1 MSFLQKI
8 MNKGER
14 EMKGSMEL
22 KNELFKID
30 GKGYKAYKALEGRY
44 DFKKYVLSIDHV
56 QGDPFASP
64 SRVRVII
71 DNKVGQI
78 PEELFDNKNKEI
90 AVCDF
95 LTRLFSK
102 NIRNQSEKI
111 FGSGKSGLIEI
122 SRCPQEILERT
133 AIIRNK
139 SFFEARF
146 YVGFPAR
153 GRSVLARELEKI
165 IFNIIPNIVESTFI
179 YENIDK
185 LALINRVKLM
195 EDQCF
200 IRENLKEK
208 GLVAF
213 VANGSILP
221 RESGISAR
229 PLRDGKKFV
238 SPQALEV
245 EFDTPNRGKI
255 KGMRIP
261 EGINLIVGGGQHG
274 KSTLLKALE
283 LGIYNH
289 IEGDGRE
296 FVITDESALKVRA
309 EDGRAITST
318 DISLFINNLP
328 NGKDTVKF
336 NTENASGSTSQAAN
350 IIEAIEGK
358 SKVLL
363 IDEDTSA
370 TNFMIRDDIMQQLVV
385 KEKEP
390 ITPFI
395 DVAKSL
401 YKRLGIS
408 TILVAGSC
416 GDFFDIA
423 DLVIQM
429 DCYEPY
435 EVTTKAKELSRGKIS
450 LRDDLDIHIDF
461 GRVLVKGSISEGPK
475 GIKIKNLGKD
485 GLSINKENIDLKSVE
500 QIVDGEQINTIG
512 MTIKFIEDKYSGKD
526 LTVERIVDEIEKDL
540 TKSLIGIDN
549 IKGGNGS
556 LAMPRKQEILCAI
569 NRLRTLKIKE

>member
-1 MSFLQKI
+1 
-8 MNKGER
+8 
-14 EMKGSMEL
+14 MKSSVEL

-30 GKGYKAYKALEGRY
+30 GKGYKAYKVLEGKY

-64 SRVRVII
+64 SRVRIII
-71 DNKVGQI
+71 DNKIAQI

-102 NIRNQSEKI
+102 NIKNQSEKI

-139 SFFEARF
+139 NFFEARF

-165 IFNIIPNIVESTFI
+165 IFNIIPNIVENTFI
-179 YENIDK
+179 YKNINK
-185 LALINRVKLM
+185 LNLINRVKLI
-195 EDQCF
+195 EDQF
-200 IRENLKEK
+200 YIRKNLKEK

-213 VANGSILP
+213 VANESILP
-221 RESGISAR
+221 RESGVSAR
-229 PLRDGKKFV
+229 PLRNGKKFI

-255 KGMRIP
+255 KGMGIP
-261 EGINLIVGGGQHG
+261 KGITLIIGGGYHG
-274 KSTLLKALE
+274 KSTLLRALE

-328 NGKDTVKF
+328 NGKDTIKF

-350 IIEAIEGK
+350 IIEAIESK

-401 YKRLGIS
+401 YKQLGIS
-408 TILVAGSC
+408 TVLVAGSC

-429 DCYEPY
+429 DSYEPY
-435 EVTTKAKELSRGKIS
+435 EVTAKAKELSRGKVS
-450 LRDDLDIHIDF
+450 LRDDLDISIDF
-461 GRVLVKGSISEGPK
+461 GRVLDKGSISEGPK
-475 GIKIKNLGKD
+475 GIKIKTLGKD

-512 MTIKFIEDKYSGKD
+512 MAIKFIEDKYSGKD
-526 LTVERIVDEIEKDL
+526 LTIEKIADEIEKDI
-540 TKSLIGIDN
+540 TKNLIGIDN

-569 NRLRTLKIKE
+569 NRLRTLKIKK

>member
-1 MSFLQKI
+1 
-8 MNKGER
+8 
-14 EMKGSMEL
+14 MKSSVEL

-30 GKGYKAYKALEGRY
+30 GKGYKAYKVLEGKY

-64 SRVRVII
+64 SRVRIII
-71 DNKVGQI
+71 DNKIAQI

-102 NIRNQSEKI
+102 NIKNQSEKI

-133 AIIRNK
+133 SIIRNEN
-139 SFFEARF
+139 FFEARF

-165 IFNIIPNIVESTFI
+165 IFNIIPNIVENTFI
-179 YENIDK
+179 YKNINK
-185 LALINRVKLM
+185 LNLINRVKLI
-195 EDQCF
+195 EDQF
-200 IRENLKEK
+200 YIRKNLKKK

-213 VANGSILP
+213 VANESILP
-221 RESGISAR
+221 RESGASAR
-229 PLRDGKKFV
+229 PLRNGKKFI

-245 EFDTPNRGKI
+245 EFDTPNTGKI
-255 KGMRIP
+255 KGMGIP
-261 EGINLIVGGGQHG
+261 KGITLIVGGGYHG

-350 IIEAIEGK
+350 IIEAIESK

-401 YKRLGIS
+401 YKQLGIS

-429 DCYEPY
+429 DSYEPY
-435 EVTTKAKELSRGKIS
+435 EVTAKAKELSRGKVS
-450 LRDDLDIHIDF
+450 LRDDLDISIDF
-461 GRVLVKGSISEGPK
+461 GRVLDKGSISEGPK
-475 GIKIKNLGKD
+475 GIKIKTLGKD

-512 MTIKFIEDKYSGKD
+512 MAIKFIEDKYSGKD
-526 LTVERIVDEIEKDL
+526 LTIEKIVDEIEKDI
-540 TKSLIGIDN
+540 TKNLIGIDN

-569 NRLRTLKIKE
+569 NRLRTLKIKK

>member
-1 MSFLQKI
+1 
-8 MNKGER
+8 
-14 EMKGSMEL
+14 MKSSVEL

-30 GKGYKAYKALEGRY
+30 GKGYKAYKVLEGKY

-64 SRVRVII
+64 SRVRIII
-71 DNKVGQI
+71 DNKIAQI

-102 NIRNQSEKI
+102 NIKNQSEKI

-139 SFFEARF
+139 NFFEARF

-165 IFNIIPNIVESTFI
+165 IFNIIPNIMENTFI
-179 YENIDK
+179 YKNINK
-185 LALINRVKLM
+185 LNLINRVKLI
-195 EDQCF
+195 EDQF
-200 IRENLKEK
+200 YIRKNLKEK

-213 VANGSILP
+213 VANESILP
-221 RESGISAR
+221 RESGVSAR
-229 PLRDGKKFV
+229 PLRNGKKFI

-255 KGMRIP
+255 KGMGIP
-261 EGINLIVGGGQHG
+261 KGITLIIGGGYHG
-274 KSTLLKALE
+274 KSTLLRALE

-328 NGKDTVKF
+328 NGKDTIKF

-350 IIEAIEGK
+350 IIEAIESK

-401 YKRLGIS
+401 YKQLGIS

-429 DCYEPY
+429 DSYEPY
-435 EVTTKAKELSRGKIS
+435 EVTAKAKELSRGKVS
-450 LRDDLDIHIDF
+450 LRDDLDISIDF
-461 GRVLVKGSISEGPK
+461 RRVLDKGSISEGPE
-475 GIKIKNLGKD
+475 GIKIKTLGKD

-512 MTIKFIEDKYSGKD
+512 MAIKFIEDKYSGKD
-526 LTVERIVDEIEKDL
+526 LTIEKIADEIEKDI
-540 TKSLIGIDN
+540 TKNLIGIDN

-569 NRLRTLKIKE
+569 NRLRTLKIKK

>member
-1 MSFLQKI
+1 
-8 MNKGER
+8 
-14 EMKGSMEL
+14 MKSSVEL

-30 GKGYKAYKALEGRY
+30 GKGYKAYKVLEGKY

-64 SRVRVII
+64 SRVRIII
-71 DNKVGQI
+71 DNKIAQI

-102 NIRNQSEKI
+102 NIKNQSEKI

-139 SFFEARF
+139 NFFEARF

-165 IFNIIPNIVESTFI
+165 IFNIIPNIVENTFI
-179 YENIDK
+179 YKNINK
-185 LALINRVKLM
+185 LNLINRVKLI
-195 EDQCF
+195 EDQF
-200 IRENLKEK
+200 YIRKNLKEK

-213 VANGSILP
+213 VANESILP
-221 RESGISAR
+221 RESGVSAR
-229 PLRDGKKFV
+229 PLRNGKKFI

-255 KGMRIP
+255 KGMGIP
-261 EGINLIVGGGQHG
+261 KGITLIIGGGYHG
-274 KSTLLKALE
+274 KSTLLRALE

-328 NGKDTVKF
+328 NGKDTIKF

-350 IIEAIEGK
+350 IIEAIESK

-401 YKRLGIS
+401 YKQLGIS

-429 DCYEPY
+429 DSYEPY
-435 EVTTKAKELSRGKIS
+435 EVTAKAKELSRGKVS
-450 LRDDLDIHIDF
+450 LRDDLDISIDF
-461 GRVLVKGSISEGPK
+461 RRVLDKGSISEGPK
-475 GIKIKNLGKD
+475 GIKIKILGKD

-512 MTIKFIEDKYSGKD
+512 MAIKFIEDKYSGKD
-526 LTVERIVDEIEKDL
+526 LTIEKIVDEIEKDI
-540 TKSLIGIDN
+540 TKNLIDIDN

-569 NRLRTLKIKE
+569 NRLRTLKIKK

>member
-1 MSFLQKI
+1 
-8 MNKGER
+8 
-14 EMKGSMEL
+14 MKSSVEL

-30 GKGYKAYKALEGRY
+30 CKGYKAYKVLEGKY

-64 SRVRVII
+64 SRVRIII
-71 DNKVGQI
+71 DNKIAQI

-102 NIRNQSEKI
+102 NIKNQSEKI

-139 SFFEARF
+139 NFFEARF

-165 IFNIIPNIVESTFI
+165 IFNIIPNIVENTFI
-179 YENIDK
+179 YKNINK
-185 LALINRVKLM
+185 LNLINRVELI
-195 EDQCF
+195 EDQF
-200 IRENLKEK
+200 YIRKNLKEK

-213 VANGSILP
+213 VANESILP
-221 RESGISAR
+221 RESGVSAR
-229 PLRDGKKFV
+229 PLRNGKKFI

-255 KGMRIP
+255 KGMGIP
-261 EGINLIVGGGQHG
+261 KGITLIIGGGYHG
-274 KSTLLKALE
+274 KSTLLRALE

-328 NGKDTVKF
+328 NGKDTIKF

-350 IIEAIEGK
+350 IIEAIESK

-370 TNFMIRDDIMQQLVV
+370 TNFMIRDDIMQRLVV

-401 YKRLGIS
+401 YKQLGIS

-429 DCYEPY
+429 DSYEPY
-435 EVTTKAKELSRGKIS
+435 EVTAKAKELSRGKVS
-450 LRDDLDIHIDF
+450 LRDDLDISIDF
-461 GRVLVKGSISEGPK
+461 GRVLDKGSISEGPK
-475 GIKIKNLGKD
+475 GIKIKTLGKD

-512 MTIKFIEDKYSGKD
+512 MAIKFIEDKYSGKD
-526 LTVERIVDEIEKDL
+526 LTIEKIVDEIEKDI
-540 TKSLIGIDN
+540 TKNLIGIDN

-569 NRLRTLKIKE
+569 NRLRTLKIKK

>member
-1 MSFLQKI
+1 
-8 MNKGER
+8 
-14 EMKGSMEL
+14 MKGSMEL

-64 SRVRVII
+64 SRVRII
-71 DNKVGQI
+71 MDNKIAQI

-139 SFFEARF
+139 NFFEVRF

-179 YENIDK
+179 YKNIDK

-200 IRENLKEK
+200 IRENLKKK

-221 RESGISAR
+221 RESGVSAR
-229 PLRDGKKFV
+229 PLRDGKKFI

-255 KGMRIP
+255 KGMGIP
-261 EGINLIVGGGQHG
+261 KGITLIVGGGYHG

-358 SKVLL
+358 AKVLL

-450 LRDDLDIHIDF
+450 LRDDLDIYIDF

>member
-1 MSFLQKI
+1 
-8 MNKGER
+8 
-14 EMKGSMEL
+14 MKSSVEL

-30 GKGYKAYKALEGRY
+30 GKGYKAYKVLEGKY

-64 SRVRVII
+64 SRVRIII
-71 DNKVGQI
+71 DNKIAQI

-102 NIRNQSEKI
+102 NIKNQSEKI

-139 SFFEARF
+139 NFFEARF

-165 IFNIIPNIVESTFI
+165 IFNIIPNIVENTFI
-179 YENIDK
+179 YKNINK
-185 LALINRVKLM
+185 LNLINRVKLI
-195 EDQCF
+195 EDQF
-200 IRENLKEK
+200 YIRKNLKEK

-213 VANGSILP
+213 VANESILP
-221 RESGISAR
+221 RESGVSAR
-229 PLRDGKKFV
+229 PLRNGKKFI

-255 KGMRIP
+255 KGMGIP
-261 EGINLIVGGGQHG
+261 KGITLIIGGGYHG
-274 KSTLLKALE
+274 KSTLLRALE

-328 NGKDTVKF
+328 NGKDTIKF

-350 IIEAIEGK
+350 IIEAIESK

-370 TNFMIRDDIMQQLVV
+370 TNFMIRDDIMQRLVV

-401 YKRLGIS
+401 YKQLGIS

-429 DCYEPY
+429 DSYEPY
-435 EVTTKAKELSRGKIS
+435 EVTAKAKELSRGKVS
-450 LRDDLDIHIDF
+450 LRDDLDISIDF
-461 GRVLVKGSISEGPK
+461 RRVLDKGSISEGPK
-475 GIKIKNLGKD
+475 GIKIKTLGKD

-512 MTIKFIEDKYSGKD
+512 MAIKFIEDKYSGKD
-526 LTVERIVDEIEKDL
+526 LTIEKIADEIEKDI
-540 TKSLIGIDN
+540 TKNLIGIDN

-569 NRLRTLKIKE
+569 NRLRTLKIKK

>member
-1 MSFLQKI
+1 
-8 MNKGER
+8 
-14 EMKGSMEL
+14 MKSSVEL

-30 GKGYKAYKALEGRY
+30 GKGYKAYKVLEGKY

-64 SRVRVII
+64 SRVRIII
-71 DNKVGQI
+71 DNKIAQI

-102 NIRNQSEKI
+102 NIKNQSEKI

-139 SFFEARF
+139 NFFEARF

-165 IFNIIPNIVESTFI
+165 IFNIIPNIVENTFI
-179 YENIDK
+179 YKNINK
-185 LALINRVKLM
+185 LNLINRVKLI
-195 EDQCF
+195 EDQF
-200 IRENLKEK
+200 YIRKNLKEK

-213 VANGSILP
+213 VANESILP
-221 RESGISAR
+221 RESGVSAR
-229 PLRDGKKFV
+229 PLRNGKKFI

-255 KGMRIP
+255 KGMGIP
-261 EGINLIVGGGQHG
+261 KGITLIIGGGYHG
-274 KSTLLKALE
+274 KSTLLRALE

-328 NGKDTVKF
+328 NGKDTIKF

-350 IIEAIEGK
+350 IIEAIESK

-395 DVAKSL
+395 DVVKSL
-401 YKRLGIS
+401 YKQLGIS

-429 DCYEPY
+429 DSYEPY
-435 EVTTKAKELSRGKIS
+435 EVTAKAKELSRGKVS
-450 LRDDLDIHIDF
+450 LRDDLDISIDF
-461 GRVLVKGSISEGPK
+461 GRVLDKGSISEGPK
-475 GIKIKNLGKD
+475 GIKIKTLGKD

-512 MTIKFIEDKYSGKD
+512 MAIKFIEDKYSGKD
-526 LTVERIVDEIEKDL
+526 LTIEKIADEIEKDI
-540 TKSLIGIDN
+540 TKNLIGIDN

-569 NRLRTLKIKE
+569 NRLRTLKIKK

>member
-1 MSFLQKI
+1 
-8 MNKGER
+8 
-14 EMKGSMEL
+14 MKSSVEL

-30 GKGYKAYKALEGRY
+30 GKGYKAYKVLEGKY

-64 SRVRVII
+64 SRVRIII
-71 DNKVGQI
+71 DNKIAQT

-102 NIRNQSEKI
+102 NIKNQSEKI

-139 SFFEARF
+139 NFFEARF

-165 IFNIIPNIVESTFI
+165 IFNIIPNIVENTFI
-179 YENIDK
+179 YKNINK
-185 LALINRVKLM
+185 LNLINRVKLI
-195 EDQCF
+195 EDQF
-200 IRENLKEK
+200 YIRKNLKEK

-213 VANGSILP
+213 VANESILP
-221 RESGISAR
+221 RESGVSAR
-229 PLRDGKKFV
+229 PLRNGKKFI

-255 KGMRIP
+255 KGMGIP
-261 EGINLIVGGGQHG
+261 KGITLIIGGGYHG
-274 KSTLLKALE
+274 KSTLLRALE

-328 NGKDTVKF
+328 NGKDTIKF

-350 IIEAIEGK
+350 IIEAIESK

-401 YKRLGIS
+401 YKQLGIS

-429 DCYEPY
+429 DSYEPY
-435 EVTTKAKELSRGKIS
+435 EVTAKAKELSRGKVS
-450 LRDDLDIHIDF
+450 LRDDLDISIDF
-461 GRVLVKGSISEGPK
+461 GRVLDKGSISEGPK
-475 GIKIKNLGKD
+475 GIKIKTLGKD

-512 MTIKFIEDKYSGKD
+512 MAIKFIEDKYSGKD
-526 LTVERIVDEIEKDL
+526 LTIEKIADEIEKDI
-540 TKSLIGIDN
+540 TKNLIGIDN

-569 NRLRTLKIKE
+569 NRLRTLKIKK

>member
-1 MSFLQKI
+1 
-8 MNKGER
+8 
-14 EMKGSMEL
+14 MKSSVEL

-30 GKGYKAYKALEGRY
+30 GKGYKAYKVLEGKY

-64 SRVRVII
+64 SRVRIII
-71 DNKVGQI
+71 DNKIAQI

-102 NIRNQSEKI
+102 NIKNQSEKI

-139 SFFEARF
+139 NFFEARF

-165 IFNIIPNIVESTFI
+165 IFNIIPNIVENTFI
-179 YENIDK
+179 YKNINK
-185 LALINRVKLM
+185 LNLINRVKLI
-195 EDQCF
+195 EDQF
-200 IRENLKEK
+200 YIRKNLKEK

-213 VANGSILP
+213 VANESILP
-221 RESGISAR
+221 RESGVSAR
-229 PLRDGKKFV
+229 PLRNGKKFI

-255 KGMRIP
+255 KGMGIP
-261 EGINLIVGGGQHG
+261 KGITLIIGGGYHG
-274 KSTLLKALE
+274 KSTLLRALE

-328 NGKDTVKF
+328 NGKDTIKF

-350 IIEAIEGK
+350 IIEAIESK

-401 YKRLGIS
+401 YKQLGIS

-429 DCYEPY
+429 DSYEPY
-435 EVTTKAKELSRGKIS
+435 EVTAKAKELSRGKVS
-450 LRDDLDIHIDF
+450 LRDDLDISIDF
-461 GRVLVKGSISEGPK
+461 GRVLDKGSISEGPK
-475 GIKIKNLGKD
+475 GIKIKTLGKD

-512 MTIKFIEDKYSGKD
+512 MAIKFIEDKYSGKD
-526 LTVERIVDEIEKDL
+526 LTIEKIVDEIEKDI
-540 TKSLIGIDN
+540 TKNLIDIDN

-569 NRLRTLKIKE
+569 NRLRTLKIKK

>member
-1 MSFLQKI
+1 
-8 MNKGER
+8 
-14 EMKGSMEL
+14 MKSSVEL

-30 GKGYKAYKALEGRY
+30 GKGYKAYKVLEGKY

-64 SRVRVII
+64 SRVRIII
-71 DNKVGQI
+71 DNKIAQI

-102 NIRNQSEKI
+102 NIKNQSEKI

-139 SFFEARF
+139 NFFEARF

-165 IFNIIPNIVESTFI
+165 IFNIIPNIVENTFI
-179 YENIDK
+179 YKNINK
-185 LALINRVKLM
+185 LNLINRVKLI
-195 EDQCF
+195 EDQF
-200 IRENLKEK
+200 YIRKNLKEK

-213 VANGSILP
+213 VANESILP
-221 RESGISAR
+221 RESGVSAR
-229 PLRDGKKFV
+229 PLRNGKKFI

-255 KGMRIP
+255 KGMGIP
-261 EGINLIVGGGQHG
+261 KGITLIIGGGYHG
-274 KSTLLKALE
+274 KSTLLRALE

-328 NGKDTVKF
+328 NGKDTIKF

-350 IIEAIEGK
+350 IIEAIESK

-385 KEKEP
+385 KEKDP

-401 YKRLGIS
+401 YKQLGIS

-429 DCYEPY
+429 DSYEPY
-435 EVTTKAKELSRGKIS
+435 EVTAKAKELSRGKVS
-450 LRDDLDIHIDF
+450 LRDDLDVSIDF
-461 GRVLVKGSISEGPK
+461 RRVLDKGSISEGPK
-475 GIKIKNLGKD
+475 GIKIKTLGKD

-512 MTIKFIEDKYSGKD
+512 MAIKFIEDKYSGKD
-526 LTVERIVDEIEKDL
+526 LTIEKIVDEIEKDI
-540 TKSLIGIDN
+540 TKNLIGIDN

-569 NRLRTLKIKE
+569 NRLRTLKIKK

>member
-1 MSFLQKI
+1 
-8 MNKGER
+8 
-14 EMKGSMEL
+14 MKGSMEL

-64 SRVRVII
+64 SRVRII
-71 DNKVGQI
+71 MDNKIAQI

-139 SFFEARF
+139 NFFEVRF

-179 YENIDK
+179 YKNINK

-200 IRENLKEK
+200 IRENLKKK

-221 RESGISAR
+221 RESGVSAR
-229 PLRDGKKFV
+229 PLRDGKKFI

-255 KGMRIP
+255 RGMGIPKGIT
-261 EGINLIVGGGQHG
+261 LIVGGGYHG

-450 LRDDLDIHIDF
+450 LRDDLDIYIDF

-526 LTVERIVDEIEKDL
+526 LTVEKIVDEIEKNL
-540 TKSLIGIDN
+540 TKNLIGIDN
-549 IKGGNGS
+549 TKGGNGS

-569 NRLRTLKIKE
+569 NRLRTLKIKK

>member
-1 MSFLQKI
+1 
-8 MNKGER
+8 
-14 EMKGSMEL
+14 MKGSMEL

-71 DNKVGQI
+71 DNKVAQI

-122 SRCPQEILERT
+122 SRCPLEILERT

-139 SFFEARF
+139 SFLEARF

-255 KGMRIP
+255 KGMGIP
-261 EGINLIVGGGQHG
+261 KGITLIVGGGYHG

>member
-1 MSFLQKI
+1 
-8 MNKGER
+8 
-14 EMKGSMEL
+14 MKSSVEL

-30 GKGYKAYKALEGRY
+30 SKGYKAYKVLEGKY

-64 SRVRVII
+64 SRVRIII
-71 DNKVGQI
+71 DNKIAQI
-78 PEELFDNKNKEI
+78 PEELFDNKNKEV

-102 NIRNQSEKI
+102 NIKNQSEKI

-139 SFFEARF
+139 NFFEARF

-165 IFNIIPNIVESTFI
+165 IFNIIPNIVENTFI
-179 YENIDK
+179 YKNINK
-185 LALINRVKLM
+185 LNLINRVKLI
-195 EDQCF
+195 EDQF
-200 IRENLKEK
+200 YIRKNLKEK

-213 VANGSILP
+213 VANESILP
-221 RESGISAR
+221 RESGVSAR
-229 PLRDGKKFV
+229 PLRNGKKFI
-238 SPQALEV
+238 SPQVLEV

-255 KGMRIP
+255 KGMGIP
-261 EGINLIVGGGQHG
+261 KGITLIIGGGYHG
-274 KSTLLKALE
+274 KSTLLRALE

-328 NGKDTVKF
+328 NGKDTIKF

-350 IIEAIEGK
+350 IIEAIESK
-358 SKVLL
+358 SKFLL

-401 YKRLGIS
+401 YKQLGIS

-429 DCYEPY
+429 DSYEPY
-435 EVTTKAKELSRGKIS
+435 EVTAKAKELSRGKVS
-450 LRDDLDIHIDF
+450 LRDDLDISIDF
-461 GRVLVKGSISEGPK
+461 GRVLDKGSISEGPK
-475 GIKIKNLGKD
+475 GIKIKTLGKD

-512 MTIKFIEDKYSGKD
+512 MAIKFIEDKYSGKD
-526 LTVERIVDEIEKDL
+526 LTIEKIADEIEKDI
-540 TKSLIGIDN
+540 TKNLIGIDN

-569 NRLRTLKIKE
+569 NRLRTLKIKK

>member
-1 MSFLQKI
+1 
-8 MNKGER
+8 
-14 EMKGSMEL
+14 MKGSMEL

-64 SRVRVII
+64 SRVRII
-71 DNKVGQI
+71 MDNKIAQI

-139 SFFEARF
+139 NFFEVRF

-255 KGMRIP
+255 KGMGIP
-261 EGINLIVGGGQHG
+261 KGITLIVGGGYHG

-358 SKVLL
+358 AKVLL

-423 DLVIQM
+423 DLLIQM

-450 LRDDLDIHIDF
+450 LRDDLDIYIDF

>member
-1 MSFLQKI
+1 
-8 MNKGER
+8 
-14 EMKGSMEL
+14 MKSSVEL

-30 GKGYKAYKALEGRY
+30 CKGYKAYKVLEGKY

-64 SRVRVII
+64 SRVRIII
-71 DNKVGQI
+71 DNKIAQI

-102 NIRNQSEKI
+102 NIKNQSEKI

-139 SFFEARF
+139 NFFEARF

-165 IFNIIPNIVESTFI
+165 IFNIIPNIVENTFI
-179 YENIDK
+179 YKNINK
-185 LALINRVKLM
+185 LNLINRVELI
-195 EDQCF
+195 EDQF
-200 IRENLKEK
+200 YIRKNLKEK

-213 VANGSILP
+213 VANESILP
-221 RESGISAR
+221 RESGVSAR
-229 PLRDGKKFV
+229 PLRNGKKFI

-245 EFDTPNRGKI
+245 EFDTPNRGNI
-255 KGMRIP
+255 KGMGIP
-261 EGINLIVGGGQHG
+261 KGITLIIGGGYHG
-274 KSTLLKALE
+274 KSTLLRALE

-328 NGKDTVKF
+328 NGKDTIKF

-350 IIEAIEGK
+350 IIEAIESK

-401 YKRLGIS
+401 YKQLGIS

-429 DCYEPY
+429 DSYEPY
-435 EVTTKAKELSRGKIS
+435 EVTAKAKELSRGKVS
-450 LRDDLDIHIDF
+450 LRDDLDISIDF
-461 GRVLVKGSISEGPK
+461 GRVLDKGSISEGPK
-475 GIKIKNLGKD
+475 GIKIKTLGKD

-512 MTIKFIEDKYSGKD
+512 MAIKFIEDKYSGKD
-526 LTVERIVDEIEKDL
+526 LTIEKIVDEIEKDI
-540 TKSLIGIDN
+540 TKNLIDIDN

-569 NRLRTLKIKE
+569 NRLRTLKIKK

>member
-1 MSFLQKI
+1 
-8 MNKGER
+8 
-14 EMKGSMEL
+14 MKSSVEL

-30 GKGYKAYKALEGRY
+30 GKGYKAYKVLEGKY

-64 SRVRVII
+64 SRVRIII
-71 DNKVGQI
+71 DNKIAQI

-102 NIRNQSEKI
+102 NIKNQSEKI
-111 FGSGKSGLIEI
+111 FGSGKSGLLEI

-139 SFFEARF
+139 NFFEARF

-165 IFNIIPNIVESTFI
+165 IFNIIPNIVENTFI
-179 YENIDK
+179 YKNINK
-185 LALINRVKLM
+185 LNLINRVKLI
-195 EDQCF
+195 EDQF
-200 IRENLKEK
+200 YIRKNLKEK

-213 VANGSILP
+213 VANESILP
-221 RESGISAR
+221 RESGVSAR
-229 PLRDGKKFV
+229 PLRNGKKFI

-255 KGMRIP
+255 KGMGIP
-261 EGINLIVGGGQHG
+261 KGITLIIGGGYHG

-350 IIEAIEGK
+350 IIEAIESK

-401 YKRLGIS
+401 YKQLGIS

-429 DCYEPY
+429 DSYEPY
-435 EVTTKAKELSRGKIS
+435 EVTAKAKELSRGKVS
-450 LRDDLDIHIDF
+450 LRDDLDISIDF
-461 GRVLVKGSISEGPK
+461 GRVLDKGSISEGPK
-475 GIKIKNLGKD
+475 GIKIKTLGKD

-512 MTIKFIEDKYSGKD
+512 MAIKFIEDKYSGKD
-526 LTVERIVDEIEKDL
+526 LTIEKIADEIEKDI
-540 TKSLIGIDN
+540 TKNLIGIDN

-569 NRLRTLKIKE
+569 NRLRTLKIKK

>member
-1 MSFLQKI
+1 
-8 MNKGER
+8 
-14 EMKGSMEL
+14 MKGSMEL

-71 DNKVGQI
+71 DNKVAQI

-165 IFNIIPNIVESTFI
+165 IFNIIPNIVENTFI
-179 YENIDK
+179 YKNINK
-185 LALINRVKLM
+185 LNLINRVKLI
-195 EDQCF
+195 EDQF
-200 IRENLKEK
+200 YIRKNLKEK

-213 VANGSILP
+213 VANESILP
-221 RESGISAR
+221 RESGVSAR
-229 PLRDGKKFV
+229 PLRNGKKFI

-255 KGMRIP
+255 KGMGIP
-261 EGINLIVGGGQHG
+261 KGITLIIGGGYHG
-274 KSTLLKALE
+274 KSTLLRALE

-401 YKRLGIS
+401 YKQLGIS

-429 DCYEPY
+429 DSYEPY
-435 EVTTKAKELSRGKIS
+435 EVTAKAKELSRGKVS
-450 LRDDLDIHIDF
+450 LRDDLDISIDF
-461 GRVLVKGSISEGPK
+461 RRVLDKGSISEGPK
-475 GIKIKNLGKD
+475 GIKIKTLGKD

-512 MTIKFIEDKYSGKD
+512 MAIKFIEDKYSGKD
-526 LTVERIVDEIEKDL
+526 LTIEKIVDEIEKDI
-540 TKSLIGIDN
+540 TKNLIGIDN

-569 NRLRTLKIKE
+569 NRLRTLKIKK

>member
-1 MSFLQKI
+1 
-8 MNKGER
+8 
-14 EMKGSMEL
+14 MKGSMEL

-71 DNKVGQI
+71 DNKIAQI

-102 NIRNQSEKI
+102 NIKNQSEKI

-139 SFFEARF
+139 NFFEARF

-165 IFNIIPNIVESTFI
+165 IFNIIPNIVENTFI
-179 YENIDK
+179 YKNINK
-185 LALINRVKLM
+185 LNLINRVKLI
-195 EDQCF
+195 EDQF
-200 IRENLKEK
+200 YIRKNLKEK

-213 VANGSILP
+213 VANESILP
-221 RESGISAR
+221 RESGVSAR
-229 PLRDGKKFV
+229 PLRNGKKFI

-255 KGMRIP
+255 KGMGIP
-261 EGINLIVGGGQHG
+261 KGITLIIGGGYHG
-274 KSTLLKALE
+274 KSTLLRALE

-328 NGKDTVKF
+328 NGKDTIKF

-350 IIEAIEGK
+350 IIEAIESK

-401 YKRLGIS
+401 YKQLGIS

-429 DCYEPY
+429 DSYEPY
-435 EVTTKAKELSRGKIS
+435 EVTAKAKELSRGKVS
-450 LRDDLDIHIDF
+450 LRDDLDISIDF
-461 GRVLVKGSISEGPK
+461 GRVLDKGSISEGPK
-475 GIKIKNLGKD
+475 GIKIKTLGKD

-512 MTIKFIEDKYSGKD
+512 MAIKFIEDKYSGKD

-540 TKSLIGIDN
+540 TKNLIGIDN

>member
-1 MSFLQKI
+1 
-8 MNKGER
+8 
-14 EMKGSMEL
+14 MKSSVEL

-30 GKGYKAYKALEGRY
+30 GKGYKAYKVLEGKY

-64 SRVRVII
+64 SRVRIII
-71 DNKVGQI
+71 DNKIAQI

-102 NIRNQSEKI
+102 NIKNQSEKI

-139 SFFEARF
+139 NFFEARF

-165 IFNIIPNIVESTFI
+165 IFNIIPNIVENTFI
-179 YENIDK
+179 YKNINK
-185 LALINRVKLM
+185 LNLINRVKLI
-195 EDQCF
+195 EDQF
-200 IRENLKEK
+200 YIRKNLKEK

-213 VANGSILP
+213 VANESILP
-221 RESGISAR
+221 RESGVSAR
-229 PLRDGKKFV
+229 PLRNGKKFI

-255 KGMRIP
+255 KGMGIP
-261 EGINLIVGGGQHG
+261 KGITLIIGGGYHG

-350 IIEAIEGK
+350 IIEAIESK

-401 YKRLGIS
+401 YKQLGIS

-429 DCYEPY
+429 DSYEPY
-435 EVTTKAKELSRGKIS
+435 EVTAKAKELSRGKVS
-450 LRDDLDIHIDF
+450 LRDDLDISIDF
-461 GRVLVKGSISEGPK
+461 GRVLDKGSISEGPK
-475 GIKIKNLGKD
+475 GIKIKTLGKD

-512 MTIKFIEDKYSGKD
+512 MAIKFIEDKYSGKD
-526 LTVERIVDEIEKDL
+526 LTIEKIADEIEKDI
-540 TKSLIGIDN
+540 TKNLIGIDN

-569 NRLRTLKIKE
+569 NRLRTLKIKK

>member
-1 MSFLQKI
+1 
-8 MNKGER
+8 
-14 EMKGSMEL
+14 MKSSVEL

-30 GKGYKAYKALEGRY
+30 GKGYKAYKVLEGKY

-64 SRVRVII
+64 SRVRIII
-71 DNKVGQI
+71 DNKIAQI

-102 NIRNQSEKI
+102 NIKNQSEKI

-139 SFFEARF
+139 NFFEARF

-165 IFNIIPNIVESTFI
+165 IFNIIPNIVENTFI
-179 YENIDK
+179 YKNINK
-185 LALINRVKLM
+185 LNLINRVKLI
-195 EDQCF
+195 EDQF
-200 IRENLKEK
+200 YIRKNLKEK

-213 VANGSILP
+213 VANESILP
-221 RESGISAR
+221 RESGVSAR
-229 PLRDGKKFV
+229 PLRNGKKFI

-255 KGMRIP
+255 KGMGIP
-261 EGINLIVGGGQHG
+261 KGITLIIGGGYHG
-274 KSTLLKALE
+274 KSTLLRALE

-328 NGKDTVKF
+328 NGKDTIKF

-350 IIEAIEGK
+350 IIEAIESK

-401 YKRLGIS
+401 YKQLGIS
-408 TILVAGSC
+408 TVLVAGSC

-429 DCYEPY
+429 DSYEPY
-435 EVTTKAKELSRGKIS
+435 EVTAKAKELSRGKVS
-450 LRDDLDIHIDF
+450 LRDDLDISIDF
-461 GRVLVKGSISEGPK
+461 RRVLDKGSISEGPE
-475 GIKIKNLGKD
+475 GIKIKTLGKD

-512 MTIKFIEDKYSGKD
+512 MAIKFIEDKYSGKD
-526 LTVERIVDEIEKDL
+526 LTIEKIVDEIEKDI
-540 TKSLIGIDN
+540 TKNLIGIDN

-569 NRLRTLKIKE
+569 NRLRTLKIKK

>member
-1 MSFLQKI
+1 
-8 MNKGER
+8 
-14 EMKGSMEL
+14 MKGSMEL

-71 DNKVGQI
+71 DNKVAQI

-139 SFFEARF
+139 NFFEARF

-255 KGMRIP
+255 KGMGIP
-261 EGINLIVGGGQHG
+261 KGITLIVGGGYHG

-358 SKVLL
+358 AKVLL

-370 TNFMIRDDIMQQLVV
+370 TNFMIRDDIMQQLVI

-526 LTVERIVDEIEKDL
+526 LTVEKIVDEIEKNL
-540 TKSLIGIDN
+540 TKNLIGIDN
-549 IKGGNGS
+549 TKGGNGS

-569 NRLRTLKIKE
+569 NRLRTLKIKK